1 MIVGRGK
8 GIDARIINM
17 TQESGAP
24 TCAPIRFLWL
34 SPSIPDVPL
43 PPYDGLTWRVWQNS
57 AHDGQ
62 LWLHGYPK
70 SQKMLRFY
78 QRPLA
83 CQEPFLDD
91 AWLSAAYHLALLQT
105 STWDYLVIFPL
116 ELVLNFHGCFAYH
129 RYSCTIESP
138 GLNGP
143 WNKANY
149 TATCTC
155 YRDFMCCG
163 SHWKLAA
170 FYITQERS
178 QSSIPKSRIP
188 TKEHTEVGVLPWR
201 RNTDEW
207 VRWKNLFFT
216 VKEQS
221 WHSSRPVALKISLME
236 QVAGWY

>member
-8 GIDARIINM
+8 GIDAKIINM
-17 TQESGAP
+17 TQESGPP
-24 TCAPIRFLWL
+24 TCAPIRFLWH

-116 ELVLNFHGCFAYH
+116 ELVLNLHGCFAYH

-155 YRDFMCCG
+155 YRDFMC
-163 SHWKLAA
+163 W
-170 FYITQERS
+170 QP
-178 QSSIPKSRIP
+178 SISSRI
-188 TKEHTEVGVLPWR
+188 GVRAVFPSPEFPQRSIQRLACFLDGGTLMSGWDGKICSLPWR
-201 RNTDEW
+201 S
-207 VRWKNLFFT
+207 NLGI
-216 VKEQS
+216 QADQQ
-221 WHSSRPVALKISLME
+221 P
-236 QVAGWY
+236 